1 MLVDLHTHSYYSDGT
16 MSPREILEDAKRKNI
31 DVIAITDHDEIGSY
45 NEAKSIS
52 EEVGVKLI
60 RGVELDCKF
69 EDIVVHVLC
78 YKFNDDKE
86 MIELIDKAQNALLE
100 TSFELMR
107 RMEKDYENISY
118 EEFCTYE
125 HDKRKGGWDGIHYLH
140 DKKITEGL
148 FEGMKYYRQ
157 YNCGHE
163 QFDFP
168 TVEEA
173 CNIVHKAGGYAV
185 LAHPCNYYKDKT
197 KEEIIEKLNMFK
209 HLGIDG
215 IESYYP
221 ANSELMTETCVEF
234 CKDNDMIIT
243 CGSDGHGD
251 FAAVSK
257 GIEYYIGAMKV
268 DSEKLHNIEKLIK

>member
-16 MSPREILEDAKRKNI
+16 MSPREIVEEAKRKNI
-31 DVIAITDHDEIGSY
+31 EVIAITDHDEVGSY
-45 NEAKSIS
+45 KEAKEAA
-52 EEVGVKLI
+52 EELGVKLI

-69 EDIVVHVLC
+69 EDFVVHVTC
-78 YKFNDDKE
+78 YKFDGNQE
-86 MIELIDKAQNALLE
+86 MMGLIDKAQNALLE

-118 EEFCTYE
+118 EEFSTYK

-140 DKKITEGL
+140 DKKISEGL
-148 FEGMKYYRQ
+148 FDGMKYYRQ

-173 CNIVHKAGGYAV
+173 CKIVHNAGGYAV
-185 LAHPCNYYKDKT
+185 LAHPCNYYKGLET
-197 KEEIIEKLNMFK
+197 KEEIKKELEKFK
-209 HLGIDG
+209 AIGIDG
-215 IESYYP
+215 VECYYP
-221 ANSELMTETCVEF
+221 AHTELMTEACVEF
-234 CKDNDMIIT
+234 CTDNDMIIT

-251 FAAVSK
+251 FGAVSK
-257 GIEYYIGAMKV
+257 GVEYYIGAKKV
-268 DSEKLHNIEKLIK
+268 DSSNLLNIEKLF

>member
-16 MSPREILEDAKRKNI
+16 MSPREIIEEAKRKNI
-31 DVIAITDHDEIGSY
+31 EVIAITDHDEIGSY
-45 NEAKSIS
+45 KEAK
-52 EEVGVKLI
+52 EAADELGVTLI

-69 EDIVVHVLC
+69 EDIVVHVTC
-78 YKFNDDKE
+78 YKFDNNDE
-86 MIELIDKAQNALLE
+86 MIRLVDKAQNALLE
-100 TSFELMR
+100 TSFELIR
-107 RMEKDYENISY
+107 RMEKDYEDISY
-118 EEFCTYE
+118 DEFTRYK
-125 HDKRKGGWDGIHYLH
+125 HDKRKGGWDGIHYLY

-148 FEGMKYYRQ
+148 FDGMKYYRE

-173 CNIVHKAGGYAV
+173 CSVVHKAGGYAV
-185 LAHPCNYYKDKT
+185 LAHPCNYYKEKS
-197 KEEIIEKLNMFK
+197 KEEIIEKLNKFK
-209 HLGIDG
+209 SMGIDG

-221 ANSELMTETCVEF
+221 ANSELMTETCIEF

-257 GIEYYIGAMKV
+257 GVEYYIGAM
-268 DSEKLHNIEKLIK
+268 

>member
-16 MSPREILEDAKRKNI
+16 MSPREIIEEAKRKNI
-31 DVIAITDHDEIGSY
+31 EAISITDHNEIGSY
-45 NEAKSIS
+45 KEAK
-52 EEVGVKLI
+52 ETAEDLGVNLI
-60 RGVELDCKF
+60 KGVELDCKF
-69 EDIVVHVLC
+69 EDIVVHLTC
-78 YKFNDDKE
+78 YKFDDTKE
-86 MIELIDKAQNALLE
+86 MIDLIDKAKKSLLE

-107 RMEKDYENISY
+107 KMENDYENISY
-118 EEFCTYE
+118 EEFLSYE
-125 HDKRKGGWDGIHYLH
+125 YDKRKGGWAGIHYLH
-140 DKKITEGL
+140 DKGITEGI
-148 FEGMKYYRQ
+148 FDGMKFYKQ

-173 CNIVHKAGGYAV
+173 CKVVHEAGGYV
-185 LAHPCNYYKDKT
+185 ILAHPCNYYRDKN
-197 KEEIIEKLNMFK
+197 KQEIIEKLNKFK
-209 HLGIDG
+209 LIGIDG

-268 DSEKLHNIEKLIK
+268 DSENLLNIEKLIG